1 MSLFQGLFEKHL
13 ELVEIFQIVFLYHVA
28 SSAVIHTLCGF
39 AAMFSF
45 WPDMGKKSI
54 GAIFLFPF
62 LALMPVVTYGALTS
76 YLIAQVFVS
85 SDQVMQHWIA
95 IVCGVGQTFIQLFLG
110 VAKLD

>member
-1 MSLFQGLFEKHL
+1 MPFM
-13 ELVEIFQIVFLYHVA
+13 
-28 SSAVIHTLCGF
+28 AVIIPFSHPNCGILV
-39 AAMFSF
+39 A
-45 WPDMGKKSI
+45 
-54 GAIFLFPF
+54 
-62 LALMPVVTYGALTS
+62 